1 MRIELVQDGVRKAPA
16 QLAKAAISPRAPF
29 KSGERPIVCVSD
41 RGGFMGSGFAR
52 RSRW

>member
-29 KSGERPIVCVSD
+29 KSGGASD
-41 RGGFMGSGFAR
+41 RLCK
-52 RSRW
+52 